1 MSAPRWTDLRMM
13 GHIRELLMGAQDQST
28 KLLVESAPAD
38 DTETLLEVFR
48 CVHMAVGYLDEQIG
62 DRKHVEPAEDPPP
75 SLAEREAFAALD
87 ELDHAVS
94 ELLSGGDRIHMA
106 KAVANAV
113 REIRTFMAET
123 TD

>member
-75 SLAEREAFAALD
+75 SLAEREAYEALD
-87 ELDHAVS
+87 ELDRVTSA
-94 ELLSGGDRIHMA
+94 LLAHGDRVHAA
-106 KAVANAV
+106 KVVANSAK
-113 REIRTFMAET
+113 EIRAYLEASE
-123 TD
+123 